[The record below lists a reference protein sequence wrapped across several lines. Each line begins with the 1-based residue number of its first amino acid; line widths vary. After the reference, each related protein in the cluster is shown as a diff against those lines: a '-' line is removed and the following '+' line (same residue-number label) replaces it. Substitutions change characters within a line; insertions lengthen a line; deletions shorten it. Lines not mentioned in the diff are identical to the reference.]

1 VALDHLSRLAK
12 LKSLQ
17 ELALPLDT
25 NMAPANC
32 RQLSKLKGLTALTVL
47 NSVSMPWFTKLG
59 TLKNLRKLAVSVRM
73 SLVMQEL
80 DAAQFQ
86 HLRELHLG

>member
-1 VALDHLSRLAK
+1 MDQLSRLAK

-17 ELALPLDT
+17 ELALALDPSLPVT
-25 NMAPANC
+25 TC
-32 RQLSKLKGLTALTVL
+32 KQLQKLKGLTALTCL
-47 NSVSMPWFTKLG
+47 NNVTMPWFMKLG
-59 TLKNLRKLAVSVRM
+59 SLKSLRKLAVNVRL
-73 SLVMQEL
+73 SYGMQEL